1 MINKT
6 GYQTAPQAGTHS
18 FRAMEMQE
26 LPAATQESESLA
38 KVSLRSREMMDHCQ
52 LAETAP
58 GLTNAIQLRTPL
70 PKRTQAELELMKI
83 KTKAHSQVS
92 ASTAKASLK

>member
-6 GYQTAPQAGTHS
+6 GYQTAPQAGTHTS
-18 FRAMEMQE
+18 RVTEMQE

-52 LAETAP
+52 QAETVP
-58 GLTNAIQLRTPL
+58 GLTNATQLRTPL
-70 PKRTQAELELMKI
+70 PKRTQEVLELMKTPI
-83 KTKAHSQVS
+83 KALSKVS